1 MEDTRIMTLYW
12 QRSQQAVAETTE
24 KYGKLIRSISRNILH
39 NEEDVSECENDT
51 YMVLWNSI
59 PPQRPDS
66 FVRFI
71 CAVAKKQA
79 LCRYRDSHR
88 KKRSGELV
96 ALDELSEILPTMSLE
111 AEWSAKELGCAV
123 DGFLDQVD
131 AQSRLAF
138 IYRYWYGD
146 SVKEIAQILDI
157 SENTAAQKLSR
168 LRKKL
173 QQHLIKEGYYA
184 K

>member
-1 MEDTRIMTLYW
+1 MEDTQIMMLFW
-12 QRSQQAVAETTE
+12 QRSQQAVTETTE

-51 YMVLWNSI
+51 YMALWNSI
-59 PPQRPDS
+59 PPERPDS
-66 FVRFI
+66 LLRFA

-79 LCRYRDSHR
+79 LRRYRDGHR
-88 KKRSGELV
+88 QKRSGEQV
-96 ALDELSEILPTMSLE
+96 ALEELSAILPTRSLE
-111 AEWSAKELGCAV
+111 EEWSAKELGCVV
-123 DGFLDQVD
+123 DDFLDQVD

-146 SVKEIAQILDI
+146 SVKEIARILDI

-173 QQHLIKEGYYA
+173 QQHLIKEGYDA